1 MRVNQAGSHLTR
13 GGRIEG
19 NITSTTLVVEEGGVF
34 HGQSLMDGG
43 AAASQAQAAAKQAA
57 STSQETKG
65 SEQVRVP

>member
-1 MRVNQAGSHLTR
+1 M
-13 GGRIEG
+13 
-19 NITSTTLVVEEGGVF
+19 F